1 MTYRPE
7 GSCAG
12 RTVALAPA
20 TCGELKACMPK
31 VRKPAPA
38 ADDFFRLLRDEGVTM
53 LDFNHC
59 HNAEQMQALADSPF
73 RTLRRE
79 SSRHPVIDV
88 RRNGG
93 GNAIVGDV
101 PLRDVVKEP
110 FRQMDKALMRIS
122 PTTQRLLRDWSMA
135 TGWYFTENN
144 APDRFTRPLTA
155 EEGHYGGDARLLTSQ
170 RTSSAASSFAWALK
184 TFGGGRGVGEETG
197 GMGVSSGDFRV
208 YRLPAADL
216 ACAISYKRFRLPGAD
231 GTDVHGALPDVAV
244 PQEEALD
251 AALDLI
257 RPGK

>member
-1 MTYRPE
+1 
-7 GSCAG
+7 
-12 RTVALAPA
+12 
-20 TCGELKACMPK
+20 
-31 VRKPAPA
+31 
-38 ADDFFRLLRDEGVTM
+38 
-53 LDFNHC
+53 
-59 HNAEQMQALADSPF
+59 MQALAESPF
-73 RTLRRE
+73 RTLRRKD
-79 SSRHPVIDV
+79 SRHPVIDV
-88 RRNGG
+88 RRDGG

-110 FRQMDKALMRIS
+110 FRQMGKALMRIS

-155 EEGHYGGDARLLTSQ
+155 EEGLYGGDARLQTSQ
-170 RTSSAASSFAWALK
+170 RTSSAAASFAWTLK
-184 TFGGGRGVGEETG
+184 TFGGGRVAGEETG
-197 GMGVSSGDFRV
+197 GRGVSSGDVRV

-216 ACAISYKRFRLPGAD
+216 ARAISYKRFRLPGVD

>member
-1 MTYRPE
+1 MTHRPE
-7 GSCAG
+7 GSRAG

-20 TCGELKACMPK
+20 TFGELKARMPK
-31 VRKPAPA
+31 VRNPAPA
-38 ADDFFRLLRDEGVTM
+38 ADAFFRLLRDEGVAI
-53 LDFNHC
+53 LDFYRC
-59 HNAEQMQALADSPF
+59 HNAEQMQAFAESPF

-79 SSRHPVIDV
+79 GIRHPAVDV
-88 RRNGG
+88 RRDGG

-110 FRQMDKALMRIS
+110 FRQMDKPLMRIS
-122 PTTQRLLRDWSMA
+122 PTTQRLMRDWSMA
-135 TGWYFTENN
+135 PRRYFTENN

-155 EEGHYGGDARLLTSQ
+155 EEGLYEGDVHLLTSQ
-170 RTSSAASSFAWALK
+170 RTSSVASSFAWALK
-184 TFGGGRGVGEETG
+184 TFGGGRGIGEETG

-208 YRLPAADL
+208 YRLPADDL
-216 ACAISYKRFRLPGAD
+216 ARAISYKRFRRPGAA